1 MSEDRDVLRQ
11 AAAWSDAGLGVALAT
26 VVSTW
31 GSSPRPVGS
40 QLAVNER
47 GEFTGSVSG
56 GCIEGAVVTEGLA
69 AIRDGA
75 PRRLSYGVSDGRAW
89 EVGLACGGR
98 VEVFAQRARR
108 DLLDAVLEATAAK
121 RAAVL
126 VADLGTGEAR
136 LVPADAPGEEPELA
150 AAVRDAART
159 DRSTQLER
167 GGRTLFLRVYNP
179 PVRVV
184 VVGAVHVAQPLVRMV
199 RLAGYEAVV
208 VDPRP
213 AFATPERFPD
223 VALVPE
229 WPEEALARLALDRRT
244 AVVALSH
251 DPKIDDP
258 ALAAALRSQAFYVGA
273 LGSRKTQAAR
283 RERLLAEGFGEA
295 DLARIHGPVGLP
307 LGAVSPGEVAAS
319 ILAELVLALR
329 RPDEPRPPV

>member
-1 MSEDRDVLRQ
+1 MSEDAEVLQQ

-56 GCIEGAVVTEGLA
+56 GCIEGAVVTESLA
-69 AIRDGA
+69 ALRDGA

-98 VEVFAQRARR
+98 IEVFTHRSRR
-108 DLLDAVLEATAAK
+108 DLVGAVLAAAAAK
-121 RAAVL
+121 RATV
-126 VADLGTGEAR
+126 VVTDLGSGEAR
-136 LVPADAPGEEPELA
+136 LVPLDATGEAPEVA
-150 AAVRDAART
+150 AAVREAVRT
-159 DRSTQLER
+159 DRSAPVEL
-167 GGRTLFLRVYNP
+167 GGRALFLRVYNP

-199 RLAGYEAVV
+199 RLAGYEVVV
-208 VDPRP
+208 VDPRT
-213 AFATPERFPD
+213 AFATAERFPD
-223 VALVPE
+223 VALVPA
-229 WPEEALARLALDRRT
+229 WPEEALERLALDHRT

-251 DPKIDDP
+251 DPKLDDP
-258 ALAAALRSQAFYVGA
+258 ALAAALRSPAFYVGA

-283 RERLLAEGFGEA
+283 RERLVAQGFGEA

-329 RPDEPRPPV
+329 RPGAPPPR

>member
-1 MSEDRDVLRQ
+1 MLRQ
-11 AAAWSDAGLGVALAT
+11 AAAWADAGLGVALAT

-56 GCIEGAVVTEGLA
+56 GCIEGAVVSESLA
-69 AIRDGA
+69 ALRDGA
-75 PRRLSYGVSDGRAW
+75 PRRLAYGVSDGRAW

-98 VEVFAQRARR
+98 IEVFTQRSRR
-108 DLLDAVLEATAAK
+108 EVVGAVLEATGAK

-126 VADLGTGEAR
+126 ITDLATGEAR
-136 LVPADAPGEEPELA
+136 LVPADATGEDPELA
-150 AAVRDAART
+150 AAVREAARL
-159 DRSTQLER
+159 DRSTPLER
-167 GGRTLFLRVYNP
+167 AGRTLFLRVYNP

-184 VVGAVHVAQPLVRMV
+184 VVGAVHVAQPLVRMI
-199 RLAGYEAVV
+199 RLAGYEAIVI
-208 VDPRP
+208 DPRT

-223 VALVPE
+223 VPLAPG
-229 WPEEALARLALDRRT
+229 WPEEALARLAPDQRT

-251 DPKIDDP
+251 DPKLDDP
-258 ALAAALRSQAFYVGA
+258 AIAAALRSPAFYVGA

-283 RERLLAEGFGEA
+283 RERLLAQGFGEA

-329 RPDEPRPPV
+329 RPGAPPAVA